1 VAHCRTFDIAAA
13 HILDFRPKAGATVC
27 AKMAAMNPPSAN
39 PIASP
44 PRRFMLL
51 PEQGDDVSSRGPRIR
66 RYRLASV
73 SRRSGVSEIDVATAQ
88 IVRELSL
95 MGHR

>member
-1 VAHCRTFDIAAA
+1 M
-13 HILDFRPKAGATVC
+13 C
-27 AKMAAMNPPSAN
+27 AKMMAMNPPPAN
-39 PIASP
+39 RNASP

-73 SRRSGVSEIDVATAQ
+73 GRRSGVSEIDVATAR

>member
-1 VAHCRTFDIAAA
+1 M
-13 HILDFRPKAGATVC
+13 L
-27 AKMAAMNPPSAN
+27 AMNTRMADS
-39 PIASP
+39 IAQP

-73 SRRSGVSEIDVATAQ
+73 GRRSGVSDLDIATARLA
-88 IVRELSL
+88 RELGRLARRQL
-95 MGHR
+95 M